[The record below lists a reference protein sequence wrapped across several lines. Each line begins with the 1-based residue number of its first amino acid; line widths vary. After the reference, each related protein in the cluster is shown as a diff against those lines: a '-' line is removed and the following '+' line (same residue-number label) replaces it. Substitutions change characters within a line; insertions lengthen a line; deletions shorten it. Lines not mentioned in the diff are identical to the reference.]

1 MEQELQLWG
10 YTKTDNPRE
19 YVKANW
25 TIRFDT
31 EFIEAFNN
39 PDNESGWYFDAPIEK
54 VDLEELLSEIDDMI
68 Y

>member
-1 MEQELQLWG
+1 MERKLRLWG
-10 YTKTDNPRE
+10 YLTTDNPRE

-31 EFIEAFNN
+31 EFIEAFDD
-39 PDNESGWYFDAPIEK
+39 PDESGGWYFSSPINK
-54 VDLEELLSEIDDMI
+54 VDLEQLLSEIDDLI